1 MASIDINGKIGAPV
15 NRGGIGRQEE
25 QPKKKKINPLAT
37 DYTQLAQNAIDTDP
51 DVQTSRQYLDE
62 YQRLA
67 DAKDYSTLLDK
78 AISDYNMKVQTQKY
92 MNNTLANSG
101 LDNSGYAQ
109 SMQAGT
115 QNAYMNLL
123 GTDYSAYAQSIA
135 QNENDALDRQKE
147 TDEQLV
153 TYLNAA
159 QDAAQVASVMSNY
172 GYTRKDNGQW
182 VDRNGNP
189 ASSYVSAMADLANAN
204 NGAGGKGYTLDE
216 IAQISSG
223 DNYGSGT
230 MNDTYGNELQAI
242 RNKANRNEL
251 KPNEVIM
258 LQSGKGGNEFLRVN
272 SDGTYSRISMKE
284 WLNSNNG
291 DKSIVTNGK
300 WVTNKNLINEVI
312 SALKGDSDINSQA
325 LLNTLK
331 KY

>member
-1 MASIDINGKIGAPV
+1 MASIDINGKIGVPV

-37 DYTQLAQNAIDTDP
+37 DYTQLAQNAIDADP

-159 QDAAQVASVMSNY
+159 QDAAQVASAMSNY
-172 GYTRKDNGQW
+172 GYTRNDNGQW

-204 NGAGGKGYTLDE
+204 SGAVKGYTIDS
-216 IAQISSG
+216 IANMPTG
-223 DNYGSGT
+223 DDNGSPT
-230 MNDTYGNELQAI
+230 YNDKFGYELKAI
-242 RNKANRNEL
+242 QNKATRGGIAGGQ
-251 KPNEVIM
+251 VIKVI
-258 LQSGKGGNEFLRVN
+258 SGQDGSEAYFRYN
-272 SDGTYSRISMKE
+272 SDGSLTIISRKE
-284 WLNSNNG
+284 YEGADSKNRLEVK
-291 DKSIVTNGK
+291 DGK
-300 WVTNKNLINEVI
+300 WT
-312 SALKGDSDINSQA
+312 A
-325 LLNTLK
+325 
-331 KY
+331 